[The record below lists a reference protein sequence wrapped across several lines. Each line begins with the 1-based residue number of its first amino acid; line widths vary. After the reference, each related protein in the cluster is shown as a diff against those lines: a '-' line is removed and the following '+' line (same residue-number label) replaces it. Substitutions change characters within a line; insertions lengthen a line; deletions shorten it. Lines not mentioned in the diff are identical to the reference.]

1 MRRIAFAFSLTA
13 DGKLVMTEPRWP
25 ARCVCCG
32 EPVGS
37 GGVAVHHV
45 AGQRTDSLGTNRGYP
60 LAWRVPCCPTCI
72 SHQIGV
78 PSGVTTVLLVAGL
91 LTLLV
96 VGYLLFLAGLA
107 YNTLA
112 ILAYVVLILVM
123 GYGGY
128 VYVRN
133 LALSREALARSRM
146 KPTCT
151 RQELAV
157 VATSETGRII
167 FTFYNEAYAEEFQ
180 QLNPAA
186 VPA

>member
-1 MRRIAFAFSLTA
+1 MRRIAIPFSLTT

-25 ARCVCCG
+25 SRCVCCG

-37 GGVAVHHV
+37 GGVAVQHV
-45 AGQRTDSLGTNRGYP
+45 AGQRTDSFGTTRGYP
-60 LAWRVPCCPTCI
+60 LAWRVPCCPTCT
-72 SHQIGV
+72 SHQIG
-78 PSGVTTVLLVAGL
+78 PPAGVATALLAGGL

-133 LALSREALARSRM
+133 LTLSREALARSRM

-157 VATSETGRII
+157 VATSDTGRII
-167 FTFYNEAYAEEFQ
+167 FAFYNDAYADEFQ
-180 QLNPAA
+180 QMNPGA
-186 VPA
+186 VPV